1 MKTFFEE
8 YGLVLVV
15 IVVVGGMLMVA
26 DDIPEVFSTKINEA
40 WEVLAPDSA

>member
-26 DDIPEVFSTKINEA
+26 NEAPDLFRNKINEA
-40 WEVLAPDSA
+40 WDVIALDNV

>member
-15 IVVVGGMLMVA
+15 IVVVGGMLIIA
-26 DDIPEVFSTKINEA
+26 GEAPDLFRTKINEA
-40 WEVLAPDSA
+40 WDVIAVDNA